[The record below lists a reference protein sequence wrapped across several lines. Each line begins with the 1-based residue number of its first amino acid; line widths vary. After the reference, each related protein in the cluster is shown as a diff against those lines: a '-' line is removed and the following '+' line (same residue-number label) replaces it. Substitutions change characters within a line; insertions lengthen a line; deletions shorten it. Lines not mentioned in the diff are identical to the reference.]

1 MRVLLSAMTQRR
13 IKTEKIKMIFKQSL
27 PKVIGMDISGT
38 SIKVV
43 KLSKLDNSYQLDVL
57 GYEPLP
63 PHLMQEHEIQN
74 VEEMANLIK
83 NLVTRVNLQ
92 KSQVAIA
99 ISGSAVITKV
109 IEMNAGLTD
118 YEQEI
123 HIESVADQYIPF
135 PISEVA
141 LDYDVIGPVSNQP
154 NKVEVLLA
162 VARSELVDKYKT
174 AVELAGLKPVYIDIE
189 TYALERGYHT
199 LLHAQY
205 PDKVVAIVDVGN
217 LVTTLNVLSNGRTV
231 YTREQ
236 LFGGKQLTEEIQAH
250 YSLSFEEAEHKK
262 RVNDL
267 PGDYIREI
275 LTPFIQAIAQQISRS
290 LQFYHS
296 SGEHRD
302 IQQILLAGGS
312 SNIVGLT
319 EIIQSELRLPVAL
332 INPFSTMKI
341 SSDISEDTLHDYL
354 SSLTVACGLALRS
367 FTG

>member
-1 MRVLLSAMTQRR
+1 MEALN
-13 IKTEKIKMIFKQSL
+13 MIFKRAL

-43 KLSKLDNSYQLDVL
+43 KLSKLEHAYQLDVL

-63 PHLMQEHEIQN
+63 PNLVQEHEIQN
-74 VEEMANLIK
+74 VEEMARHIK
-83 NLVTRVNLQ
+83 NLVSRLKLDN
-92 KSQVAIA
+92 SQVAIA

-109 IEMNAGLTD
+109 IEMNAGLTE

-135 PISEVA
+135 PLSEVA
-141 LDYDVIGPVSNQP
+141 LDYDVVGPIANQP

-174 AVELAGLKPVYIDIE
+174 AVELAGLTPMYIDVE
-189 TYALERGYHT
+189 TYAIERGYHA
-199 LLHAQY
+199 LLHDQY
-205 PDKVVAIVDVGN
+205 PDKVVAVVNVGN
-217 LVTTLNVLSNGRTV
+217 LVTTLNVLANGRTT

-236 LFGGKQLTEEIQAH
+236 LFGGKQLTEEIQAQ
-250 YSLSFEEAEHKK
+250 YSLSFEEAEKKK
-262 RVNDL
+262 RANDL
-267 PGDYIREI
+267 PADYHQEI
-275 LTPFIQAIAQQISRS
+275 LTPFMQTIAQQIARS
-290 LQFYHS
+290 LQFYYS

-312 SNIVGLT
+312 SNIIGLT
-319 EIIQSELRLPVAL
+319 EVIEAELHLPVAL
-332 INPFSTMKI
+332 IHPFSKMKI
-341 SSDISEDTLHDYL
+341 SKQISEETLQAYA
-354 SSLTVACGLALRS
+354 SSLTAACGLALRS